1 VSQTHDPD
9 KKVLILGGTGRIGLS
24 VATDLLRYTPAQ
36 VILSGRNVAR
46 GQQVMVQLQ
55 AQLAS
60 GSGVYL
66 DQRLD
71 FLALDLEDR
80 EALAAAIAG
89 VALVIHCAGPFH
101 HRDARV
107 LQLCVQH
114 RVHYLDVSDHRSFT
128 QQSLQYRQAAREA
141 EIMAVI
147 NTGIFPGISNSMVR
161 QDIETLDQADHIHLS
176 YVVAGSGG
184 AGRTVMRTTFLGLLH
199 PFTVWQGG
207 RWQQVQPYSDA
218 EWVEFPP
225 PFGRARVYWFD
236 MPEALTL
243 AQAFPID
250 TVITKFGSVP
260 DVYNQ
265 ITWVLAH
272 WLPKSW
278 LQHPA
283 IMEFLAWGS
292 YTTTQLT
299 DRFSGIGVA
308 IRSQV
313 SGKRQG
319 QPGTACSTLAL
330 PDTAMAAGYGTGSI
344 AQLILSGELI
354 QPGVWTVEECLPTPL
369 FQSTL
374 AQRGVQVKQQI
385 EAGYAEPSTLKNSSN
400 S

>member
-1 VSQTHDPD
+1 VSQTYDQGN
-9 KKVLILGGTGRIGLS
+9 KVLILGGTGRIGIS
-24 VATDLLRYTPAQ
+24 VATDLLHHTQAQ
-36 VILSGRNVAR
+36 VILSGRNLAR
-46 GQQVMVQLQ
+46 GQQAMGQLQ
-55 AQLAS
+55 AQGIPDS
-60 GSGVYL
+60 GAHL
-66 DQRLD
+66 EPRLQ
-71 FLALDLEDR
+71 FLCLDLENS
-80 EALAAAIAG
+80 ETLAAAIAG
-89 VALVIHCAGPFH
+89 VSLVIHCAGPFH

-107 LQLCVQH
+107 LQLCVQY

-128 QQSLQYRQAAREA
+128 QQSLQYRQAACEA
-141 EIMAVI
+141 GIMAVI

-161 QDIETLDQADHIHLS
+161 QDIESLDQAEHIHLS

-199 PFTVWQGG
+199 PFTVWQEG

-218 EWVEFPP
+218 EWIEFPP

-243 AQAFPID
+243 AQAFSID

-265 ITWVLAH
+265 ITWALAH
-272 WLPKSW
+272 WLPKAW

-283 IMEFLAWGS
+283 VMEFLAWGS

-313 SGKRQG
+313 SGQRQG
-319 QPGTACSTLAL
+319 QPGTVCSTLAL

-344 AQLILSGELI
+344 AQLILSGELM
-354 QPGVWTVEECLPTPL
+354 QPGVWTVEECLPTSL
-369 FQSTL
+369 FQATL
-374 AQRGVQVKQQI
+374 AQRGVKVEQQI
-385 EAGYAEPSTLKNSSN
+385 EAGYAKPSTFKT
-400 S
+400 